1 MPHTNEVSKIT
12 NREIKAEAL
21 RRLKGNWGNC
31 IALTVFILA
40 FIFFLALCEA
50 MLYLLLALF
59 DAREYYFMSF
69 MIRTRPG
76 RFGIV
81 FRLVLLFALIMPEL
95 YIARRLYIDIANGKS
110 FVKSRR
116 YIQSNFKKIF
126 SRGLFTA
133 LATSLFRLLAAIP
146 LIAGVYGAY
155 YWGSACT
162 YGESELFELIFLLLC
177 LVFTIF
183 WTGVFIYIC
192 ISLCLAN
199 YIMVLNPEEKVFS
212 ACGMSVRLMKGK
224 HCRYLSFIFSFV
236 KFIPTLI
243 MFYPLFIL
251 TPYYMVSYIVF
262 IEDLM
267 GGDWQDKLPDIIR
280 SWNKSHQTGKES

>member
-116 YIQSNFKKIF
+116 YIQSNLQQQVENF
-126 SRGLFTA
+126 GM
-133 LATSLFRLLAAIP
+133 SLFYFVQKQNRVRSFSHRFGKLSSVVKAH
-146 LIAGVYGAY
+146 
-155 YWGSACT
+155 
-162 YGESELFELIFLLLC
+162 
-177 LVFTIF
+177 
-183 WTGVFIYIC
+183 
-192 ISLCLAN
+192 ISWRRA
-199 YIMVLNPEEKVFS
+199 
-212 ACGMSVRLMKGK
+212 
-224 HCRYLSFIFSFV
+224 
-236 KFIPTLI
+236 
-243 MFYPLFIL
+243 
-251 TPYYMVSYIVF
+251 
-262 IEDLM
+262 
-267 GGDWQDKLPDIIR
+267 DKL
-280 SWNKSHQTGKES
+280 

>member
-50 MLYLLLALF
+50 MFYLLLALF

-126 SRGLFTA
+126 S
-133 LATSLFRLLAAIP
+133 
-146 LIAGVYGAY
+146 
-155 YWGSACT
+155 
-162 YGESELFELIFLLLC
+162 
-177 LVFTIF
+177 
-183 WTGVFIYIC
+183 
-192 ISLCLAN
+192 
-199 YIMVLNPEEKVFS
+199 
-212 ACGMSVRLMKGK
+212 
-224 HCRYLSFIFSFV
+224 
-236 KFIPTLI
+236 
-243 MFYPLFIL
+243 
-251 TPYYMVSYIVF
+251 
-262 IEDLM
+262 
-267 GGDWQDKLPDIIR
+267 
-280 SWNKSHQTGKES
+280 